1 MSVSKIFKD
10 IGRIYLQNNSF
21 SKKKSLNALNQF
33 VRNYSAAAY
42 TTRYAEYETLEVSA
56 PYDHILHIRL
66 NRPDKRNSMNRDV
79 FREITSCFSEINDD
93 KQCRVVVL
101 SAVGKT
107 FCSGL
112 DFGDM
117 LDMIS
122 HVSGNN
128 ADGMDVAT
136 RAKFL
141 RHMIILMQNSFN
153 SVVRCSKPVIAAVHG
168 GCIGAGLD
176 LISATD
182 VRYCSNDAFF
192 SLREVNIGMAADLGS
207 LQRFPKIVGS
217 DSLVRELAYT
227 ARNMPATEAKELG
240 LVSSVLADAETT
252 LQSALET
259 AKKIAANSPV
269 AVQGTKIALNYSR
282 NHTVPDGLE
291 FMANWNM
298 CMLQSDDLVKAASAT
313 ATRSETP
320 PVFND
325 L

>member
-1 MSVSKIFKD
+1 
-10 IGRIYLQNNSF
+10 
-21 SKKKSLNALNQF
+21 
-33 VRNYSAAAY
+33 
-42 TTRYAEYETLEVSA
+42 
-56 PYDHILHIRL
+56 
-66 NRPDKRNSMNRDV
+66 MNRDV